1 MSVLLLLLQGSLR
14 EALDRRLLCRPTTT
28 AAGAS
33 SSSSS
38 PPPTPLLPLVLYL
51 AHDIAAAL
59 VHLHAEGIAHGDI
72 KAANVLLTSGGVVGE
87 ARRAAWADTAPDA
100 GGGSGGGV
108 SAAPVTAA
116 AGGGLGVG
124 AVRRRRLS
132 AGSVA
137 SGSDGG
143 RGGCSRGVALTAKL
157 TDFGLAVLNLDANNH
172 ITYGMRV
179 RRQGRG
185 GGGARANSR
194 DGDVG

>member
-87 ARRAAWADTAPDA
+87 ARRAAWAETAPDAAGGAGGSGGGPAAA
-100 GGGSGGGV
+100 GGGSGGTINGM
-108 SAAPVTAA
+108 
-116 AGGGLGVG
+116 AGGIKGQAGV
-124 AVRRRRLS
+124 
-132 AGSVA
+132 
-137 SGSDGG
+137 
-143 RGGCSRGVALTAKL
+143 GVALTAKL
-157 TDFGLAVLNLDANNH
+157 ADFGLAVLNLDTHNH

-179 RRQGRG
+179 RRGWVGAGCGAIVYRVCLRGRKG
-185 GGGARANSR
+185 SLIRPH
-194 DGDVG
+194 VL